1 MADERKHEH
10 GSEQKHDHEHGQHG
24 HEHTHAAEHGHDHS
38 HDHVHGHEHQ
48 HGETHDHDHEQ
59 GHGHE
64 HGHSHGHGH
73 DHPHEHNQRDHA
85 HGHEHGDTHDH
96 EHGGEHSHG
105 HDHDHEHA
113 HEHKTRFHDP
123 AHAAEFD
130 RRSTMSGIRASLTEK
145 LIEMLSLKGEE
156 LILDLATGTGRV
168 ARPLSKYIKGGRI
181 VGVDQAL
188 AMLDVGHQHQDP
200 IPHYDQSAGEADK
213 LPFKTNTFD
222 RAFVSF
228 SLHHFGNPSGVVS
241 EVLRV
246 LKNSGRF
253 VVLDPIIEEAK
264 DSVDIQLETKINQVF
279 RRTHGDDFRFHT
291 SSSIQ
296 RLLTKAGYRVPRSN
310 ILSYSFNQEGMDG
323 IPTGRHWLEA
333 ALELEKEAPELAE
346 RMKKNYFT
354 WHSHGDHVHVKGSF
368 SYALITGVK
377 PA

>member
-1 MADERKHEH
+1 MADEHKHEKKGEH
-10 GSEQKHDHEHGQHG
+10 AHDHG
-24 HEHTHAAEHGHDHS
+24 HEPHDDKHGHSQAHDAHGHDHEA
-38 HDHVHGHEHQ
+38 HDHGH
-48 HGETHDHDHEQ
+48 D
-59 GHGHE
+59 HE
-64 HGHSHGHGH
+64 HGHSHEHEPIAGHQHGSAHGH
-73 DHPHEHNQRDHA
+73 DH
-85 HGHEHGDTHDH
+85 GHDH
-96 EHGGEHSHG
+96 EHDHGHSHG
-105 HDHDHEHA
+105 P
-113 HEHKTRFHDP
+113 EHKTRFHDP

-130 RRSTMSGIRASLTEK
+130 QRGLSDMRSHLTTK
-145 LIEMLSLKGEE
+145 LIEALTLKGDE

-168 ARPLSKYIKGGRI
+168 ARPLAQQLKGGRI
-181 VGVDQAL
+181 VGVDQAM
-188 AMLDVGHQHQDP
+188 AMLDVGHQHKEP
-200 IPHYDQSAGEADK
+200 IAHYAQSAGEADK
-213 LPFKTNTFD
+213 LPFKTGTFD

-228 SLHHFGNPSGVVS
+228 SLHHFGNSPGVVG

-264 DSVDIQLETKINQVF
+264 DAVDIALEAKINQVF

-291 SSSIQ
+291 ASSIQ
-296 RLLTKAGYRVPRSN
+296 RLLTKAGYRVPRTSV
-310 ILSYSFNQEGMDG
+310 LSYPFNQEGMDG

-354 WHSHGDHVHVKGSF
+354 WHAHGDHAHVKGSF